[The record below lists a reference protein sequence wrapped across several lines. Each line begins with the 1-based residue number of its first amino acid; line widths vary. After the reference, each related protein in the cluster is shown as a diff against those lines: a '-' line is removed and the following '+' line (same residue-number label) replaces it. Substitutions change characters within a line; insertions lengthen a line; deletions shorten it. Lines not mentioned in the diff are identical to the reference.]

1 MSEFATLV
9 IIGFIVYFLA
19 KAVLKAF
26 HGIGGV
32 IIILSLLFIYWVW
45 KTN

>member
-1 MSEFATLV
+1 MPEFATLV
-9 IIGFIVYFLA
+9 TIGFIVYFLA

-26 HGIGGV
+26 HGIGGAIV
-32 IIILSLLFIYWVW
+32 ALSLLLVYWVW

>member
-1 MSEFATLV
+1 MPEFVTLV
-9 IIGFIVYFLA
+9 IIGFITYFLA

-26 HGIGGV
+26 HGIGNV
-32 IIILSLLFIYWVW
+32 IVALSLLFIYWVW

>member
-1 MSEFATLV
+1 MPEFATLI
-9 IIGFIVYFLA
+9 IIGFIAYFLA

-26 HGIGGV
+26 HGVGNV
-32 IIILSLLFIYWVW
+32 IVALSLLFIYWVW

>member
-1 MSEFATLV
+1 MPEFATGV
-9 IIGFIVYFLA
+9 IIDFTAYFLS

-32 IIILSLLFIYWVW
+32 IITLSLLFIYWVW

>member
-1 MSEFATLV
+1 MPEFATLA

-26 HGIGGV
+26 HGVGGV
-32 IIILSLLFIYWVW
+32 IITLSLLFIYWVW

>member
-1 MSEFATLV
+1 MPEFATLV
-9 IIGFIVYFLA
+9 IIGFITYFLS

-32 IIILSLLFIYWVW
+32 IVALSLLFIYWVW

>member
-1 MSEFATLV
+1 MPEFATLV

-32 IIILSLLFIYWVW
+32 IVTLSLLLVYWVW